1 MNSKV
6 FCLLICV
13 TESQL
18 IKPAPLNFL
27 VGWLHRLNMDLEI
40 SKVYLGSM
48 SRDVHIWTH

>member
-1 MNSKV
+1 MNSNV

-27 VGWLHRLNMDLEI
+27 VGWFHWLNMDLDLQ
-40 SKVYLGSM
+40 SLFGLHV
-48 SRDVHIWTH
+48 T